1 MNNPLDFIKMI
12 KNPQE
17 FIINYAKQNGNPMI
31 NNLIQMA
38 QKGDKKGVET
48 FARNYLKEQ
57 GQDFD
62 QIMSNFK

>member
-1 MNNPLDFIKMI
+1 MKDLINIIGAI
-12 KNPQE
+12 KNPQQ
-17 FIINYAKQNGNPMI
+17 FVMNMAQQNSNPMI

-38 QKGDKKGVET
+38 QKGDTKGIEN
-48 FARNYLKEQ
+48 FARNFFKQQ

>member
-1 MNNPLDFIKMI
+1 MNPLELIKAI

-17 FIINYAKQNGNPMI
+17 FINNYAKSNSNPI
-31 NNLIQMA
+31 LTNLINMA
-38 QKGDKKGVET
+38 QKGDKQGLEN
-48 FARNYLKEQ
+48 FARNFFKQQ